1 MADCRHDAPN
11 REPHAGDVQTQWQQL
26 DEQTHEERLDR
37 LMDCLYSFDGDTD
50 ISEIDRCLEELDQ
63 AGAEGADFDVEQ
75 SLKEFHER
83 YAPAFES
90 STEANKKKPVRG
102 RRPLARIAIIA
113 AVLCAFMVTAQA
125 SGFDIL
131 GAIARWTSEQFAF
144 VMIGDEREDA
154 PEREYDSL
162 QVALEKS
169 HVVEQLAPTKFPNGT
184 ELDQIMVKRKNE
196 QLAISATYLL
206 DGDPFYISI
215 LRITEAPYSEVEIN
229 DPNIEVYLKGGIEH
243 HIMTDV
249 KQIKASWRNGD
260 WECYI
265 AGNLSKDDL
274 TMMIDSIYE

>member
-26 DEQTHEERLDR
+26 DEQNHEERLDR
-37 LMDCLYSFDGDTD
+37 LLDCLYSFDSDTD

-63 AGAEGADFDVEQ
+63 AGAEGADFDVER

-90 STEANKKKPVRG
+90 NTEANKKKNVHG

-113 AVLCAFMVTAQA
+113 AVLSAFMVTAQA

-144 VMIGDEREDA
+144 VKVGEEHETA
-154 PEREYDSL
+154 PGRAYDSL
-162 QVALEKS
+162 QAALEKS
-169 HVVEQLAPTKFPNGT
+169 QITEQLAPTEFPDGT
-184 ELDQIMVKRKNE
+184 ELEKIMVK
-196 QLAISATYLL
+196 QIDMDLAFSATYLL
-206 DGDPFYISI
+206 DEEPFYISI
-215 LRITEAPYSEVEIN
+215 QKVGGAPYSEVEIN
-229 DPNIEVYLKGGIEH
+229 DLNLEVYLAGEIEH
-243 HIMTDV
+243 HIMKDV
-249 KQIKASWRNGD
+249 KQIKASWNNGP

-265 AGNLSKDDL
+265 AGSLSREDL
-274 TMMIDSIYE
+274 LMIIDSIYK

>member
-50 ISEIDRCLEELDQ
+50 IAEIDRCLEELDQ
-63 AGAEGADFDVEQ
+63 AGAESADFDVEQ

-83 YAPAFES
+83 YAPAFER

-144 VMIGDEREDA
+144 VKVGEERETA
-154 PEREYDSL
+154 SEKEYDSL
-162 QVALEKS
+162 QEAFEKYQ
-169 HVVEQLAPTKFPNGT
+169 VTELLAPTKFPDGT
-184 ELDQIMVKRKNE
+184 ELDKIMVKWIDSE
-196 QLAISATYLL
+196 LAFSATYRL
-206 DGDPFYISI
+206 DGEPFYISI
-215 LRITEAPYSEVEIN
+215 RKADGAPYSESEID
-229 DPNIEVYLKGGIEH
+229 DPNIEIYISGGIEH
-243 HIMTDV
+243 HLMTDV
-249 KQIKASWRNGD
+249 KQRKAIWYNGT
-260 WECYI
+260 WECRI
-265 AGNLSKDDL
+265 AGDLSRSDML
-274 TMMIDSIYE
+274 LMIDSIY